1 VVVKEKKMKQT
12 MIHLFKAITC
22 IAAFVGASAS
32 TAQPV
37 VNIDSSI
44 VNQRINHLIPNAYRY
59 EPIVSITS
67 RAPSGIFN
75 SGVIFLGEQIDRS
88 IASDTRSRQT
98 IITSFADLNNLG
110 DTTHFGRLV
119 GENLMHELQIK
130 GWSVTDVRLTRD
142 LIINTAGEFS
152 LSRDIKRLRE
162 TMPAANVVTGTYSS
176 TSDGVLLNVRV
187 LDLST
192 GQVVGSAQTRFIKDA
207 FVSSLIDPP
216 KVIPT
221 VKLTN

>member
-1 VVVKEKKMKQT
+1 MKKTNNSLIKF
-12 MIHLFKAITC
+12 LTC
-22 IAAFVGASAS
+22 VATSLGTLIAN
-32 TAQPV
+32 AQPV
-37 VNIDSSI
+37 VKVDTATVS
-44 VNQRINHLIPNAYRY
+44 QRINQLIPNSYRY
-59 EPIVSITS
+59 EPILSIS
-67 RAPSGIFN
+67 SSAPAGVFN

-88 IASDTRSRQT
+88 ISSDTRTKPT
-98 IITSFADLNNLG
+98 IITSFADLNNLA
-110 DTTHFGRLV
+110 DTTQFGRLV

-176 TSDGVLLNVRV
+176 TTDGVLLNIRV
-187 LDLST
+187 IDLST
-192 GQVVGSAQTRFIKDA
+192 GLGVGRAHTRFAKDA
-207 FVSSLIDPP
+207 FLSHMIDGP
-216 KVIPT
+216 KPQPT

>member
-1 VVVKEKKMKQT
+1 MKKTNNSLIKF
-12 MIHLFKAITC
+12 LTC
-22 IAAFVGASAS
+22 VAASLGTLAAN
-32 TAQPV
+32 AQPV
-37 VNIDSSI
+37 VQVDAAIL
-44 VNQRINHLIPNAYRY
+44 NQRINQLIPNSYRY
-59 EPIVSITS
+59 EPILSISS
-67 RAPSGIFN
+67 RAPSGVFN

-88 IASDTRSRQT
+88 ISSDTRTKPT
-98 IITSFADLNNLG
+98 IITSFADLNNLA
-110 DTTHFGRLV
+110 DTTQFGRLV

-176 TSDGVLLNVRV
+176 TADGVLLNIRV

-192 GQVVGSAQTRFIKDA
+192 GLVVGSAQTRFVKDA
-207 FVSSLIDPP
+207 LLSHMIDGP
-216 KVIPT
+216 KPQPT

>member
-1 VVVKEKKMKQT
+1 MKT
-12 MIHLFKAITC
+12 TITHLIKTTTFV
-22 IAAFVGASAS
+22 AALVSTLTA

-37 VNIDSSI
+37 VTVDTAI
-44 VNQRINHLIPNAYRY
+44 VNQRINQLVPNSYRY
-59 EPIVSITS
+59 EPITSISS

-88 IASDTRSRQT
+88 IASETRTRPT
-98 IITSFADLNNLG
+98 IITTFSDLNNLS
-110 DTTHFGRLV
+110 DTTQFGRLV

-192 GQVVGSAQTRFIKDA
+192 GQVVGSAQTRFAKDA
-207 FVSSLIDPP
+207 FLSSMIDAP
-216 KVIPT
+216 KPLPT

>member
-1 VVVKEKKMKQT
+1 MKKTNNSLIKF
-12 MIHLFKAITC
+12 LTC
-22 IAAFVGASAS
+22 VAASLGTLAAN
-32 TAQPV
+32 AQPV
-37 VNIDSSI
+37 VQVDTAI
-44 VNQRINHLIPNAYRY
+44 VNQRINQLIPNSYRY
-59 EPIVSITS
+59 EPILSISS
-67 RAPSGIFN
+67 RAPSGVFN

-88 IASDTRSRQT
+88 ISSDTRTKPT
-98 IITSFADLNNLG
+98 IITSFADLNNLA
-110 DTTHFGRLV
+110 DTTQFGRLV

-176 TSDGVLLNVRV
+176 TTDGVLLNIRV

-192 GQVVGSAQTRFIKDA
+192 GLVVGSAQTRFVKDA
-207 FVSSLIDPP
+207 FLSHMIDGP
-216 KVIPT
+216 KPQPT

>member
-1 VVVKEKKMKQT
+1 MKLTIIRLVQS
-12 MIHLFKAITC
+12 ITC
-22 IAAFVGASAS
+22 IAAFVGASTT
-32 TAQPV
+32 TAQPIV
-37 VNIDSSI
+37 EVNSAIT
-44 VNQRINHLIPNAYRY
+44 NQRINQLVPNSYRY
-59 EPIVSITS
+59 EPILSIAS

-88 IASDTRSRQT
+88 IASDTRTRPT

-187 LDLST
+187 LDLNT
-192 GQVVGSAQTRFIKDA
+192 GQVVGSAQTRFVKDA
-207 FVSSLIDPP
+207 FLSSMIDAPKPP
-216 KVIPT
+216 PT

>member
-1 VVVKEKKMKQT
+1 MKKTNIDLIKLM
-12 MIHLFKAITC
+12 AC
-22 IAAFVGASAS
+22 IATLMGAS
-32 TAQPV
+32 TAISQPV
-37 VNIDSSI
+37 VAIDTAI
-44 VNQRINHLIPNAYRY
+44 VNQRINELIPNSYRY
-59 EPIVSITS
+59 EPILSISS

-88 IASDTRSRQT
+88 ISSDIRTRPT

-110 DTTHFGRLV
+110 ETTHFGRLV

-207 FVSSLIDPP
+207 FLSSMIDAP
-216 KVIPT
+216 KPAPT